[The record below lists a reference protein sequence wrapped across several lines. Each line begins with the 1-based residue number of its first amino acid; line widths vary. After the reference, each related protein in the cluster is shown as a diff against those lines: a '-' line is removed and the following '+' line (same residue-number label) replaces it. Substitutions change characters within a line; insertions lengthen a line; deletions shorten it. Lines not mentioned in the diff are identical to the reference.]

1 MNLEE
6 LKKKMDEEHYIYD
19 DTLSTVLYVAL
30 QLGRPLLIEGAA
42 GVGKT
47 EVAKVMAA
55 ALDRELVRLQCYEGL
70 DESKALYEWNY
81 QKQLLSIQVNMN
93 AQDREAL
100 TRSLFSDEYLLERP
114 LLKSIRSEKPVV
126 LLIDEIDKADE
137 EFEAFLLELL
147 SEMQVTIPEVGTIR
161 ANSVPFVVL
170 TSNRA
175 RPLSEALR
183 RRCAYLYI
191 EYPDM
196 EKELAILRAK
206 LPHVDDRLC
215 AQVALAVQ
223 KLRSNEVILKKPSIA
238 ETLDWAAALDAL
250 GIRELTPDALRKTA
264 GFVLK
269 NNEDMAALARQT
281 ADKLD
286 AMGIKFKVVNVVD
299 LVKLQSAKENN
310 EALSDEEFAEL
321 FTEDK
326 PVLFAYHSYARDV
339 RGLIYDRPNHDNFN
353 VHGYE
358 EQGSTTTPY
367 DMVRVNNIDRY
378 ELQAEALRM
387 IDADK
392 YADKINELEA
402 FRQEAFQFAVDNG
415 YDHPDYT
422 DWVYSGVNTNK
433 QGAVSATAAT
443 AGDNE

>member
-1 MNLEE
+1 MTYEE
-6 LKKKMDEEHYIYD
+6 LKAKMDESHYIYD
-19 DTLSTVLYVAL
+19 ETLATVLFVAL

-93 AQDREAL
+93 AQDRDSL
-100 TRSLFSDEYLLERP
+100 TKSLFSDEYLLERP
-114 LLKSIRSEKPVV
+114 LLQSIRSEKPVV

-147 SEMQVTIPEVGTIR
+147 SEMQVTIPEIGTVKAKSI
-161 ANSVPFVVL
+161 PFVVL

-196 EKELAILRAK
+196 NKELAILRAK

-215 AQVALAVQ
+215 VQVALAVQ
-223 KLRSNEVILKKPSIA
+223 KLRSNEMILKKPSIA

-250 GIRELTPDALRKTA
+250 GIRELTPDALRQTA

-269 NNEDMAALARQT
+269 NNED
-281 ADKLD
+281 LD
-286 AMGIKFKVVNVVD
+286 ALD
-299 LVKLQSAKENN
+299 LE
-310 EALSDEEFAEL
+310 SDPEPGH
-321 FTEDK
+321 TCTCGGSCGG
-326 PVLFAYHSYARDV
+326 HH
-339 RGLIYDRPNHDNFN
+339 HD
-353 VHGYE
+353 
-358 EQGSTTTPY
+358 
-367 DMVRVNNIDRY
+367 
-378 ELQAEALRM
+378 
-387 IDADK
+387 
-392 YADKINELEA
+392 
-402 FRQEAFQFAVDNG
+402 
-415 YDHPDYT
+415 
-422 DWVYSGVNTNK
+422 
-433 QGAVSATAAT
+433 
-443 AGDNE
+443 

>member
-1 MNLEE
+1 MKLEE
-6 LKKKMDEEHYIYD
+6 LKQKMDAAHYIYD
-19 DTLSTVLYVAL
+19 DTLATVLAVAL

-47 EVAKVMAA
+47 EIAKVMAS
-55 ALDRELVRLQCYEGL
+55 ALDRDLVRLQCYEGL

-81 QKQLLSIQVNMN
+81 QKQLLAIQVNMGSDDK
-93 AQDREAL
+93 DRL

-114 LLKSIRSEKPVV
+114 LLQSIRSENPAV

-147 SEMQVTIPEVGTIR
+147 SEMQVTIPEVGTIK
-161 ANSVPFVVL
+161 AKSIPFVVL

-223 KLRSNEVILKKPSIA
+223 KLRANEAILKKPSIA

-250 GIRELTPDALRKTA
+250 GIRELTPDALRTTA

-269 NNEDMAALARQT
+269 NSEDIAA
-281 ADKLD
+281 
-286 AMGIKFKVVNVVD
+286 M
-299 LVKLQSAKENN
+299 
-310 EALSDEEFAEL
+310 
-321 FTEDK
+321 
-326 PVLFAYHSYARDV
+326 
-339 RGLIYDRPNHDNFN
+339 
-353 VHGYE
+353 E
-358 EQGSTTTPY
+358 EQ
-367 DMVRVNNIDRY
+367 DM
-378 ELQAEALRM
+378 QA
-387 IDADK
+387 
-392 YADKINELEA
+392 
-402 FRQEAFQFAVDNG
+402 
-415 YDHPDYT
+415 DHC
-422 DWVYSGVNTNK
+422 NC
-433 QGAVSATAAT
+433 QGHC
-443 AGDNE
+443 GGHHHG

>member
-1 MNLEE
+1 MDLEL
-6 LKKKMDEEHYIYD
+6 LKRKMDEQRYIYD
-19 DTLSTVLYVAL
+19 DTLATVLYVAL
-30 QLGRPLLIEGAA
+30 KLGRPLLIEGAA

-55 ALDRELVRLQCYEGL
+55 ALDRELVRMQCYEGL

-81 QKQLLSIQVNMN
+81 QKQLLAIQVS
-93 AQDREAL
+93 RENTDADVL
-100 TRSLFSDEYLLERP
+100 TKSLFSDEYLLERP
-114 LLKSIRSEKPVV
+114 LLKSIRSEKEVV

-147 SEMQVTIPEVGTIR
+147 SDLQVSIPEVGTVKAR
-161 ANSVPFVVL
+161 TVPFVVL

-223 KLRSNEVILKKPSIA
+223 KLRASESILKKPSIA

-250 GIRELTPDALRKTA
+250 GIRELTPDALRQTA

-269 NNEDMAALARQT
+269 NNEDIAA
-281 ADKLD
+281 
-286 AMGIKFKVVNVVD
+286 MD
-299 LVKLQSAKENN
+299 LEG
-310 EALSDEEFAEL
+310 EAPHNC
-321 FTEDK
+321 TCG
-326 PVLFAYHSYARDV
+326 H
-339 RGLIYDRPNHDNFN
+339 HH
-353 VHGYE
+353 HG
-358 EQGSTTTPY
+358 GHCH
-367 DMVRVNNIDRY
+367 
-378 ELQAEALRM
+378 
-387 IDADK
+387 
-392 YADKINELEA
+392 
-402 FRQEAFQFAVDNG
+402 G
-415 YDHPDYT
+415 
-422 DWVYSGVNTNK
+422 
-433 QGAVSATAAT
+433 
-443 AGDNE
+443 

>member
-1 MNLEE
+1 MELEE
-6 LKKKMDEEHYIYD
+6 LKQKLDEAAYVYD
-19 DTLSTVLYVAL
+19 DVLATVLYVAL
-30 QLGRPLLIEGAA
+30 TLGRPLLIEGAA

-47 EVAKVMAA
+47 EVAKVMAS

-93 AQDREAL
+93 NQDKDGL
-100 TRSLFSDEYLLERP
+100 TKSLFSDEYLLERP
-114 LLKSIRSEKPVV
+114 LLQSIRSEKPVV

-147 SEMQVTIPEVGTIR
+147 SEMQVTIPEVGTIK
-161 ANSVPFVVL
+161 AKSVPFVVL

-223 KLRSNEVILKKPSIA
+223 KLRSNDVILKKPSIA

-250 GIRELTPDALRKTA
+250 GIRELTPDALRQTA

-269 NNEDMAALARQT
+269 NNEDLAAM
-281 ADKLD
+281 DLD
-286 AMGIKFKVVNVVD
+286 G
-299 LVKLQSAKENN
+299 
-310 EALSDEEFAEL
+310 EEPHQH
-321 FTEDK
+321 TCT
-326 PVLFAYHSYARDV
+326 YGGSCGGH
-339 RGLIYDRPNHDNFN
+339 H
-353 VHGYE
+353 HG
-358 EQGSTTTPY
+358 
-367 DMVRVNNIDRY
+367 
-378 ELQAEALRM
+378 
-387 IDADK
+387 
-392 YADKINELEA
+392 
-402 FRQEAFQFAVDNG
+402 
-415 YDHPDYT
+415 
-422 DWVYSGVNTNK
+422 
-433 QGAVSATAAT
+433 
-443 AGDNE
+443 